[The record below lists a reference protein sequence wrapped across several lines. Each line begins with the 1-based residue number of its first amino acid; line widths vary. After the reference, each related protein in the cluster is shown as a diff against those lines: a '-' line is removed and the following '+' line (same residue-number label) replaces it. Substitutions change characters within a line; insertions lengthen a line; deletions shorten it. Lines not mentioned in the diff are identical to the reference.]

1 MEQRLNFSLIFF
13 LFFLLIALTV
23 LEGAIYQERVK
34 AGLVSTALP
43 LKAGQNAWKFLGSL
57 RTVAAAYLW
66 LRVDRIHHEYYGDL
80 TREQELV
87 PYYRIITW
95 LDPRWVDAYYVGS
108 YLLYLYKQPEESLK
122 FAEEGVKLNPNS
134 AKLNFNLGQL
144 YVLTKNYSSSLPY
157 LNKTLSLTRDKR
169 EKFLVYQLL
178 YVAYKNLGE
187 KDKAQE
193 VLKNINLLKEEF
205 QKEATKRK

>member
-43 LKAGQNAWKFLGSL
+43 LKAGQNTWKFLGSL

-122 FAEEGVKLNPNS
+122 FAEEGVRLNPNS

-144 YVLTKNYSSSLPY
+144 YVLTKNYSQSLPY
-157 LNKTLSLTRDKR
+157 LNKALSLTRDKR

-187 KDKAQE
+187 KDKARK